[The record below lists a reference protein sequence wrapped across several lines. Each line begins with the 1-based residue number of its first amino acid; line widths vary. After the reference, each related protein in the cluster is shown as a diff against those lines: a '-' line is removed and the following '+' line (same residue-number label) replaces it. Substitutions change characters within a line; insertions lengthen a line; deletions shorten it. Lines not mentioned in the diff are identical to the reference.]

1 MCDAL
6 FFSVKLGISYKSGL
20 CVMHC
25 FFSVKLDISYKSGLC
40 VMHCFFL

>member
-6 FFSVKLGISYKSGL
+6 FFSVELGISYKSGL

-25 FFSVKLDISYKSGLC
+25 FFCKPGY
-40 VMHCFFL
+40 FL